1 MFSAASDRE
10 GERERERVLG
20 ARNAPDDLLCITH
33 KDENFGHSCPTL
45 SEEPRIGENGRVCK
59 AFGAPGL

>member
-1 MFSAASDRE
+1 MISVSCSFRPRGRE
-10 GERERERVLG
+10 TVLG